1 MSYNVKT
8 YRVEIVVGQGVSGM
22 SEEDNATQTQFRIR
36 DVRLAVDPAWAPF
49 REISIWTEG
58 VRCVSFVYQTNEEDV
73 SCPRLWDA
81 ATRSLRQEWYRFLR
95 AVRIEMGRR
104 RVTEWL
110 HRATVELDHG
120 GILTEDD
127 LREEGLHRGGTKS
140 RPGYVPKNRSL
151 AESLEVYTGAYG
163 VGLIE
168 HIPRYDTRN
177 FHFVQYWLYDL
188 EEVTPV

>member
-1 MSYNVKT
+1 MSYNVRS
-8 YRVEIVVGQGVSGM
+8 YRVEITIGPGVSGM
-22 SEEDNATQTQFRIR
+22 SAEGTATETQTRLREIR
-36 DVRLAVDPAWAPF
+36 QAIDPSWAPPDS
-49 REISIWTEG
+49 ISIWSEG
-58 VRCVSFVYQTNEEDV
+58 VRCLRYTWEDNEEDL
-73 SCPRLWDA
+73 SCPRIWED
-81 ATRSLRQEWYRFLR
+81 ATRSLAAEWIRLLR
-95 AVRIEMGRR
+95 AIRIEMGRR
-104 RVTEWL
+104 RITEWL

-188 EEVTPV
+188 EEVKPV